1 MEASNNAV
9 LAYVFRAQLAVFAAR
24 WLNAPLNRVSLRI
37 RSSGRFLCQVLIL
50 RRVRC
55 HLLVEKNF
63 RGNLPFDRNFIVICL
78 SAEVRGRLPFGTNFV
93 VVCFL
98 FRARGNVLLKNGLHG
113 QLPVNFKS
121 APGLPSARRA
131 SSVGV
136 YRRKGTHLYRFPSLV
151 NGKTRA
157 VPIEGVLAAANRT
170 TTRNKK
176 LEGTHRL

>member
-1 MEASNNAV
+1 
-9 LAYVFRAQLAVFAAR
+9 
-24 WLNAPLNRVSLRI
+24 
-37 RSSGRFLCQVLIL
+37 
-50 RRVRC
+50 
-55 HLLVEKNF
+55 LVEKNF

-136 YRRKGTHLYRFPSLV
+136 YRRRKVRLCRFPSLV

-170 TTRNKK
+170 AKAPSGLSKMVWHASGISSTQARAAGVI
-176 LEGTHRL
+176 LL

>member
-1 MEASNNAV
+1 MQLL
-9 LAYVFRAQLAVFAAR
+9 LAGALGGPVAKCSSKSDFVANSQFGE
-24 WLNAPLNRVSLRI
+24 VSLPG
-37 RSSGRFLCQVLIL
+37 SHPSDL